1 MGKLFFLLVIPTLFG
16 FVEPS
21 HNDKPIIVC
30 FQSILNQYR
39 LENELNPMVIDLSLK
54 TFTDNRCKY
63 ISEIEYNHNGFEE
76 IKSLP
81 LGFTFAGE
89 NIAIVRNL
97 PQNNKPYYS
106 SNIKEI
112 GEIMNKMSMGTSTN
126 YDIAMYCFLKWKHS
140 PSHNKL
146 LLSSETKR
154 FYLSYDKS
162 RTCYYFDYVA
172 VD

>member
-16 FVEPS
+16 FVDSP
-21 HNDKPIIVC
+21 HNDKPIMVC
-30 FQSILNQYR
+30 FQNIVNQYR
-39 LENELNPMVIDLSLK
+39 MENKLNPMVIDSSLK
-54 TFTDNRCKY
+54 IFTDNRCKHL
-63 ISEIEYNHNGFEE
+63 SEIEYSHDGFED

-81 LGFTFAGE
+81 LKFTFAGE
-89 NIAIVRNL
+89 NIAIVRNI

-112 GEIMNKMSMGTSTN
+112 GEIMNKMSMGKSTN
-126 YDIAMYCFLKWKHS
+126 YDIAMYCFLKWKYS
-140 PSHNKL
+140 PSHNQL
-146 LLSSETKR
+146 LLSPETKR

-172 VD
+172 LN

>member
-1 MGKLFFLLVIPTLFG
+1 
-16 FVEPS
+16 
-21 HNDKPIIVC
+21 
-30 FQSILNQYR
+30 
-39 LENELNPMVIDLSLK
+39 
-54 TFTDNRCKY
+54 
-63 ISEIEYNHNGFEE
+63 
-76 IKSLP
+76 

-89 NIAIVRNL
+89 NIAIVRNI

-162 RTCYYFDYVA
+162 RTCYYFDYV
-172 VD
+172 VIN